1 MAAAPL
7 KILSLP
13 KLTNGRMVIAFS
25 GWMDGGNVSTGSVE
39 WLVRTL
45 AASKVAEID
54 PEGFFIY
61 NFPGSMEVSAL
72 FRPHTSYENGQII
85 AYEPPEN
92 EFYCSEA
99 ERVIFFTGKEPNLN
113 WERFADCIFRFA
125 AAAGVTTLYFVG
137 SVGGTVPHTREP
149 RLRCTV
155 SDARLKPLLEPFAV
169 RFASYDGPASFSTHL
184 LVRAAA
190 RGLAMVNLVAEIP
203 AYIQGTN
210 PKSIEAVIRRLA
222 GILKL
227 EVDVRELRDLGTVW
241 EERLNAALERREDVS
256 TQIRKLEENYD
267 SEVFDTEMGELKE
280 WLEEQGIRV
289 D

>member
-1 MAAAPL
+1 MAADPL
-7 KILSLP
+7 KILSQP

-45 AASKVAEID
+45 GAVKVAEID

-72 FRPHTSYENGQII
+72 FRPHTSVEDGQIVV
-85 AYEPPEN
+85 YEPPES

-99 ERVIFFTGKEPNLN
+99 QRLIFFAGKEPNLN
-113 WERFADCIFRFA
+113 WEGFADCLFRFA
-125 AAAGVTTLYFVG
+125 AAAGVSTLYFVG

-149 RLRCTV
+149 RLRCSV
-155 SDARLKPLLEPFAV
+155 SDERLKPLLEPFGV

-190 RGLAMVNLVAEIP
+190 RGLSMVSLVAEIP

-227 EVDVRELRDLGTVW
+227 EVDVRELRDLGSVW
-241 EERLNAALERREDVS
+241 EERLNDALGRREDVS
-256 TQIRKLEENYD
+256 KQIRKLEENYD
-267 SEVFDTEMGELKE
+267 SEVFDTELGDLKE
-280 WLEEQGIRV
+280 WLQEQGIRV

>member
-1 MAAAPL
+1 MAADPL
-7 KILSLP
+7 KILSQP

-45 AASKVAEID
+45 GAVKVAEID

-72 FRPHTSYENGQII
+72 FRPHTSFEDGQVVV
-85 AYEPPEN
+85 YEPPEN
-92 EFYCSEA
+92 EFYCSETQ
-99 ERVIFFTGKEPNLN
+99 RVIFFTGKEPNLN
-113 WERFADCIFRFA
+113 WEGFADCLFRFA
-125 AAAGVTTLYFVG
+125 AAAGVSTLYFVG

-149 RLRCTV
+149 RLRCSV
-155 SDARLKPLLEPFAV
+155 SDERLKPLLEPFGV
-169 RFASYDGPASFSTHL
+169 RFTSYDGPASFSTHL

-190 RGLAMVNLVAEIP
+190 RGLSMVSLVAEIP

-241 EERLNAALERREDVS
+241 EERLNDALERREDVS
-256 TQIRKLEENYD
+256 KQIRKLEENYD
-267 SEVFDTEMGELKE
+267 SEVFDTELGELKE

>member
-1 MAAAPL
+1 MPADPL

-13 KLTNGRMVIAFS
+13 KLNNGRMVVALT

-45 AASKVAEID
+45 GAVKVAEID

-72 FRPHTSYENGQII
+72 FRPHTTIEEGQILV
-85 AYEPPEN
+85 YEPPEN
-92 EFYCSEA
+92 EFYCSETN
-99 ERVIFFTGKEPNLN
+99 RLIFFTGKEPNLN
-113 WERFADCIFRFA
+113 WEGFADCLFRFA
-125 AAAGVTTLYFVG
+125 TAAGVSTVYFVG

-149 RLRCTV
+149 RLRCSV
-155 SDARLKPLLEPFAV
+155 SHERLKPLLEPFAV

-190 RGLAMVNLVAEIP
+190 RGLSMVSLVAEIP

-210 PKSIEAVIRRLA
+210 PKSIEAVIRRLG

-227 EVDVRELRDLGTVW
+227 EVDVRELRDLGTEW
-241 EERLNAALERREDVS
+241 EERLNDALVRREDVS
-256 TQIRKLEENYD
+256 KQIRKLEENYD
-267 SEVFDTEMGELKE
+267 SEVFDTELGDLKE